1 MEYISKACPFCG
13 GTQINNSPDGGCV
26 CAYCLQPFDVSS
38 GKLSEGYTKLESY
51 NFVGALSFFQS
62 MTEVADVAA
71 EARYGEFL
79 AKNRIEENK
88 QKNNIYPVVYSYR
101 PESFESDDG
110 FKYLRQKCASDRAL
124 LQKLDKIEEARAKTL
139 TPTAEYDVIVIADGG
154 AAEKCNEFIKV
165 IAERGVRV
173 LRLSDMS
180 NVEIAVLRCIEA
192 AYVFAS
198 SLDFVD
204 KISTSG
210 LARRYALLEN
220 ARMNK
225 TGVGKK
231 PMKIV
236 CPLEV
241 PDLLVGGIRDVVEIV
256 QELNIAAEV
265 RRLNS
270 VLKKQGGVGVQLGKE
285 RERLA
290 VVSTPAKERIRT
302 QVAEIKNEAADLD
315 RIKRSLDNGA
325 FEDALRQAEKMQKNG
340 CQSGKLFWYS
350 YLAQA
355 KTRNLSEFIN
365 NADESA
371 FTDSA
376 LDACDKALYLCATP
390 EEASPYVRALTG
402 AAMRLIDRKKPV
414 LATRALDAAFTY
426 DSADGYADEF
436 FVRLNAAKGS
446 LAPADWF
453 SLQRKVLER
462 MNGASPEFILKNTCG
477 AIDYALSLGEY
488 GRADDMLEG
497 ILDYFPSESSLY
509 ARKLC
514 CDNKIKSVD
523 EIYKIDYPRLGNSFA
538 CYVAAQKENASNV
551 LRDAFSKFVNKASSE
566 GFDKYASAIDEV
578 LTLGQMPEL
587 SGGAAFTLDDM
598 CRAGELALKSGNF
611 DFASAYFMDAISR
624 DKTCYKAYWG
634 ALKAELKCRTDKQ
647 LEECET
653 PIDGEGAS
661 NYYSNAYRTAYD
673 KGDTAFVDS
682 IERVRHR
689 QSDTKKKD
697 GHVFRKDDFVIE
709 NGNVVRYVG
718 SGTERVFVS
727 GGAYRIGAN
736 AFRGA
741 DCKSVIVDGGIT
753 SIGDYAFAFSDIEQI
768 AVPQSVSEVGANPFC
783 GCDKLKSVYS
793 SGKLAQF
800 GGGVY
805 FGSRLV
811 SFLPSLQ
818 QGNTVAEIKSGTS
831 VIGEKAFYKPKG
843 ITEIKLGGAD
853 EFYNCAFYGCEGIMF
868 SGSVPATKTALTG
881 EGIFGDCE
889 IVRGKIEN
897 NQRERWESLYGGC
910 DNNMAADGDIIGDS
924 KVRYQKLFDT
934 AGKVTSGILV
944 KNGKALYTAAGA
956 LFVAPLSD
964 AFEGRQVT
972 PVKVQ
977 LAFPASGTGAL
988 WNEYL
993 IQPTE
998 RDRCSLEYVSP
1009 QGKSDF
1015 AVRIGDPLTRPM
1027 CLMGDYM
1034 LCISGYTV
1042 ISVDLRRGKIIG
1054 KRALDE
1060 KITSVPCGLNGKF
1073 IVAGERCLYALTPEL
1088 SGGAVHTLKGVTY
1101 SQGTGKI
1108 LRNRIVSYGGVAYWV
1123 ERNDSNI
1130 LLCAYD
1136 GKTAFVKPMSRSV
1149 VDFMQTQPIFYDGNF
1164 YGGETKSVV
1173 TAKVES
1179 LEKEWSFKF
1188 LAPLGDKYLELAVIG
1203 GMPYINPMTGETAN
1217 LRLRSIYKGR
1227 ALLVD
1232 IANGGIYAGRI

>member
-13 GTQINNSPDGGCV
+13 GTQLNNTDDGGCV
-26 CAYCLQPFDVSS
+26 CAYCLQPFDISS

-62 MTEVADVAA
+62 MTGVADVAA

-79 AKNRIEENK
+79 AKNKIEENK
-88 QKNNIYPVVYSYR
+88 QKNSISPVVYSFR

-124 LQKLDKIEEARAKTL
+124 LQKLDKIEAARAATL
-139 TPTAEYDVIVIADGG
+139 QPKNEYDVIVISDG
-154 AAEKCNEFIKV
+154 ASSEKCGEFVSIL
-165 IAERGVRV
+165 AERGVRV
-173 LRLSDMS
+173 LRLTDVSD
-180 NVEIAVLRCIEA
+180 VEIAVLRCAEA
-192 AYVFAS
+192 AYAFAS

-204 KISTSG
+204 KLSSSG
-210 LARRYALLEN
+210 IARRYALLEN
-220 ARMNK
+220 ARMHK

-270 VLKKQGGVGVQLGKE
+270 VLKKQGGTGAQLSRE
-285 RERLA
+285 SRERVA
-290 VVSTPAKERIRT
+290 VAPAKERIRT

-325 FEDALRQAEKMQKNG
+325 FDDALRQAEKMQKNG

-355 KTRNLSEFIN
+355 KTRNLSEYIN

-376 LDACDKALYLCATP
+376 LGLCDKALYLCATP
-390 EEASPYVRALTG
+390 EEASPYVKALTG
-402 AAMRLIDRKKPV
+402 AAMRLIDRKKPT

-426 DSADGYADEF
+426 DSADGYADEIL
-436 FVRLNAAKGS
+436 VRLNAAKGS
-446 LAPADWF
+446 IAPAEWF

-462 MNGASPEFILKNTCG
+462 MNGTSPEFILKNTCN

-509 ARKLC
+509 ARKIC
-514 CDNKIKSVD
+514 CNNKIKSVD
-523 EIYKIDYPRLGNSFA
+523 EIFKIDYPRLGDSFA
-538 CYVAAQKENASNV
+538 CYVAAQKGNAGSV
-551 LRDAFSKFVNKASSE
+551 LKNAFSQFMKKASAE

-587 SGGAAFTLDDM
+587 CGGTVFALDDM
-598 CRAGELALKSGNF
+598 CKVGELALKSGNF

-634 ALKAELKCRTDKQ
+634 ALKAELKCRSDKQ

-673 KGDTAFVDS
+673 RGDTAFVDT
-682 IERVRHR
+682 IERVRRR

-697 GHVFRKDDFVIE
+697 GHVFRKDDFIME
-709 NGNVVRYVG
+709 NGNIVRYVG

-736 AFRGA
+736 AFRGS
-741 DCKSVIVDGGIT
+741 DCKSIIVDGGIT
-753 SIGDYAFAFSDIEQI
+753 SIGDCAFAFSDIERI
-768 AVPQSVSEVGANPFC
+768 SLPQSVTDVGVNPFC
-783 GCDKLKSVYS
+783 GCDKLKNVYS
-793 SGKLAQF
+793 SGKLETS

-805 FGSRLV
+805 FGGRLV
-811 SFLPSLQ
+811 AFVPSMQ
-818 QGNTVAEIKSGTS
+818 PGNTVAEIKSGVS

-853 EFYNCAFYGCEGIMF
+853 EFCNCAFYGCEGITL
-868 SGSVPATKTALTG
+868 SGYVPQNRTALTG
-881 EGIFGDCE
+881 EGFFGDGE
-889 IVRGKIEN
+889 VSRGKIEN
-897 NQRERWESLYGGC
+897 NNKERWESLYGGC
-910 DNNMAADGDIIGDS
+910 DNNMAADGEILGDK

-944 KNGKALYTAAGA
+944 KNGRALYTAGNA
-956 LFVAPLSD
+956 LFVASLAD
-964 AFEGRQVT
+964 AFEGRQIT
-972 PVKVQ
+972 PVRVQ
-977 LAFPASGTGAL
+977 LAFPTSGTGAL

-1027 CLMGDYM
+1027 CLMGDYL
-1034 LCISGYTV
+1034 LCISGSTV

-1060 KITSVPCGLNGKF
+1060 KITSVPCGLDGKF
-1073 IVAGERCLYALTPEL
+1073 IVAGERYLYSLTPEL
-1088 SGGAVHTLKGVTY
+1088 VGGAVHTLKGVTY

-1108 LRNRIVSYGGVAYWV
+1108 LRNRIVSYNGVAYWI

-1173 TAKVES
+1173 TAKAES
-1179 LEKEWSFKF
+1179 LEKDWSFKF